1 MTSAQIASL
10 VYRSSATIAPS
21 TFAHVFG
28 LVQGYLAQS
37 ARLTGRATHPSVRY
51 SAAHQVSPEC
61 MDLVPIADFPEEICP
76 QLPHLLPTSIP
87 RCTAPAIRFRR
98 SRICRTRDLAGASFL
113 PPGRFPDPGRPTARS
128 NRTSIRV
135 PILNPHRSTPTRRWS
150 LFQTQLS
157 LSQSIWEQSPAQ
169 SRMGPLTPGFLP
181 RSRRRKVRDGRGVP
195 VRLACARMR
204 DEAAR
209 VKVDSQHSL
218 RPVAPNR

>member
-37 ARLTGRATHPSVRY
+37 ARLTGRATHPSVRC

-98 SRICRTRDLAGASFL
+98 SRIC
-113 PPGRFPDPGRPTARS
+113 RFPDPGRPTARS